1 MTPRVPANPDA
12 DSPFQEVPEAQTTR
26 ALFQINSAKL
36 YVPVVTLSMIIF
48 RKYKASKARI

>member
-26 ALFQINSAKL
+26 ALFQTNNAKL